1 MIDETTK
8 YKAAQIRLLAENEKL
23 QAEND
28 KIFTEF
34 LNVLGYAYTVAVEAG
49 VDDTSL
55 GTLSGADLLRRATEV
70 LRDSDHD
77 MPARVILRLAERVA
91 ELEPD
96 HPLASTFGC
105 MKDEPLWDDL
115 MRDEP
120 TVSLRSSRLALAQ
133 AVIEMAAKAVGEID
147 GHKEDASDTE
157 FQASYKLGRRDG
169 YRYAAGL
176 IRSLDVSA
184 IAGAEGGKE

>member
-1 MIDETTK
+1 
-8 YKAAQIRLLAENEKL
+8 
-23 QAEND
+23 
-28 KIFTEF
+28 
-34 LNVLGYAYTVAVEAG
+34 
-49 VDDTSL
+49 
-55 GTLSGADLLRRATEV
+55 
-70 LRDSDHD
+70 
-77 MPARVILRLAERVA
+77 
-91 ELEPD
+91 
-96 HPLASTFGC
+96 

-115 MRDEP
+115 MRVVKEETEP
-120 TVSLRSSRLALAQ
+120 LCSSRLALAT